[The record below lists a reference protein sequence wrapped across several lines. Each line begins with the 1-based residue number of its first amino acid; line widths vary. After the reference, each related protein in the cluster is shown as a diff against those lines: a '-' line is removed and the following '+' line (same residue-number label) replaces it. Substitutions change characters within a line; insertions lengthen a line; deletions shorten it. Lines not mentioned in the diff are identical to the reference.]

1 MIKKTVTKLKKK
13 IVEDVFPNLSK
24 NSVLHVYRC
33 AETALSAY
41 HLGKPLMIILLKNN
55 CFGVLHSNNKFWQFD
70 EFKFVGIVTYLWRFN
85 FKFNI
90 DDDQKISHTVSAD
103 MIQDVCISIPNLDKS
118 YYAIIDM
125 EWRELNDKFE
135 FTYGYL

>member
-1 MIKKTVTKLKKK
+1 MI
-13 IVEDVFPNLSK
+13 F
-24 NSVLHVYRC
+24 R
-33 AETALSAY
+33 
-41 HLGKPLMIILLKNN
+41 LKNN
-55 CFGVLHSNNKFWQFD
+55 FFGVLHSNNKFWQFD

-135 FTYGYL
+135 FT